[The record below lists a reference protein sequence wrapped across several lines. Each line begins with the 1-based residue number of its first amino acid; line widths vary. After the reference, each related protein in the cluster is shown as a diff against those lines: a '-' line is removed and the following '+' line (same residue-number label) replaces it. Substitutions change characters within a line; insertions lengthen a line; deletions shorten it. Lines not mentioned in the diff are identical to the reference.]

1 MTAVFRILVVCSGNV
16 CRSPLAERLLRARLD
31 AALGPAADR
40 VEVSSAGTSAV
51 VGAGMD
57 PRAATVGAM
66 LGASADGFVA
76 RSLEAAH
83 VAGADLVL
91 GATRQHRAAAVR
103 LHPQAH
109 RYAFTVREFARLL
122 AAVRPEEIP
131 PGDPVLRGRAVVT
144 AAAARRGLNPPARAE
159 DDDVADPAGGMD
171 RIHREVG
178 VVLDRALKVP
188 VAVLAGRTAE
198 LPAPPRSARRAAAGR
213 GPRDRSRPGGAARG
227 ARRSGRPARASRRRF
242 RRVAL
247 RGGAGLLGLL
257 AVCGAWVAIRGLQA
271 QHALVAARAEV
282 ATVRGS
288 LLTGDVPAARAAL
301 ARAQEHTRSARDL
314 TGDPVWRTAASVPY
328 AGANASAV
336 RTVASTVDGLATST
350 LPALVRAAGVLDPA
364 KLRISGDRIDVGAL
378 AREAPVLDA
387 ARTDVVAARGRLDD
401 IDTGALLGPVAG
413 AVAELRSD
421 LADTAGSLDGLDRA
435 SRLVPSML
443 GAARPRRYLVVFQNN
458 AEARGTGGLV
468 GAYAVV
474 TATNGRLKVT
484 TIGSNTDL
492 HNAQAL
498 PVELGKD
505 FRAAWGDDPA
515 LWVNSNLDANF
526 PNAAR
531 IWLALWQRQTGQALD
546 GVLATDPVAL
556 GYLLAATGQ
565 VRLQSGE
572 VIDAVNAVRLTMRDV
587 YDRSTD
593 NAARDSYL
601 RSVAGSV
608 VQALISGRGTP
619 RAVLDQL
626 LRAAGERRLLLYSA
640 HASEQRDIARTSL
653 SGTLPEL
660 PGPYAYVVVNNAAGN
675 KMDYYLQRSVD
686 YAAGSCAS
694 GRRTSRITVTFGNA
708 APSPDRLPEYVS
720 ARLDVAA
727 ATRSQSTATG
737 SLVELVSVY
746 GPLRSGVLR
755 ATLDGRPVMIRSGR
769 SGSRPLWTF
778 PLVVPPR
785 STRTLVLDI
794 SEPAAAGTP
803 VVPVQPLVRPAVVS
817 VSGSGCS

>member
-1 MTAVFRILVVCSGNV
+1 MTEAFRILLVCSGNV
-16 CRSPLAERLLRARLD
+16 CRSPLAERLLRARLG

-57 PRAATVGAM
+57 PRAAAVGAM

-91 GATRQHRAAAVR
+91 GATRAHRAAAVR

-109 RYAFTVREFARLL
+109 RYAFTVRELARLL
-122 AAVRPEEIP
+122 AAVPPEEIP
-131 PGDPVLRGRAVVT
+131 PGDPVLRGRSVVT

-213 GPRDRSRPGGAARG
+213 RPRGQSRPGGAAGGTGRAG
-227 ARRSGRPARASRRRF
+227 GAARRAARAGGSGGAGDAARAGGSARGGAGGAGPPARARRRF

-257 AVCGAWVAIRGLQA
+257 AVCGAWVAIRGVQA

-336 RTVASTVDGLATST
+336 RTVAATVDGLATST

-364 KLRISGDRIDVGAL
+364 KLRVSGDRIDVGAL

-387 ARTDVVAARGRLDD
+387 AHTDVAAARRRVDD

-492 HNAQAL
+492 QGAPAL
-498 PVELGKD
+498 PVDLGKD

-565 VRLQSGE
+565 VRLRSGE
-572 VIDAVNAVRLTMRDV
+572 AIDAANAVRLTMRDV

-593 NAARDSYL
+593 NATRDSYL
-601 RSVAGSV
+601 RSVAASV
-608 VQALISGRGTP
+608 VQALIAGRGTP

-640 HASEQRDIARTSL
+640 HATEQRDIARTSL
-653 SGTLPEL
+653 SGALPEL
-660 PGPYAYVVVNNAAGN
+660 PGPYAYVVVNN
-675 KMDYYLQRSVD
+675 
-686 YAAGSCAS
+686 
-694 GRRTSRITVTFGNA
+694 
-708 APSPDRLPEYVS
+708 
-720 ARLDVAA
+720 
-727 ATRSQSTATG
+727 
-737 SLVELVSVY
+737 
-746 GPLRSGVLR
+746 
-755 ATLDGRPVMIRSGR
+755 
-769 SGSRPLWTF
+769 
-778 PLVVPPR
+778 
-785 STRTLVLDI
+785 
-794 SEPAAAGTP
+794 
-803 VVPVQPLVRPAVVS
+803 
-817 VSGSGCS
+817 